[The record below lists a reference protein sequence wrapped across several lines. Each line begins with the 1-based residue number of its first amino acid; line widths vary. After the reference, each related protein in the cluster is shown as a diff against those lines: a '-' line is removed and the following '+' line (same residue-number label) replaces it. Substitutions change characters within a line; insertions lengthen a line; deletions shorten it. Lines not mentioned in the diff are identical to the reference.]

1 LNRILAV
8 WGLLAV
14 LALSG
19 CGTGS
24 GRTQADQDRDARKL
38 AAAIQA
44 ADSQGVGF
52 SLDETL
58 ILTGGDV
65 PRGQEFSVRASSSDG
80 VARDG
85 RARFTYRVQLGG
97 GGLVYEMV
105 TTETQLFARRK
116 GSTAWLTTP
125 LVATTSFFPAL
136 RMELVRETVLLA
148 GSITGPALARV
159 PAGLARKYVVKP
171 APDQLEQLQGVS
183 VQGQSEA
190 AFLKSASAE
199 VDVFLGLTG
208 DHLERLE
215 VHVAGTDPSA
225 GARQRVDSSID
236 LRPARVGTI
245 TPPDAATSVP
255 PENIFG

>member
-1 LNRILAV
+1 LNRLLAV
-8 WGLLAV
+8 CGLLAV

-19 CGTGS
+19 CGAAS
-24 GRTQADQDRDARKL
+24 NRSQADQDRDGRML

-44 ADSQGVGF
+44 ADAQGVGF
-52 SLDETL
+52 SLDESL
-58 ILTGGDV
+58 VLTGGDV
-65 PRGQEFSVRASSSDG
+65 PSGQEFSVRASSSDG

-85 RARFTYRVQLGG
+85 KTRFTYRVQSGG

-116 GSTAWLTTP
+116 GSTPWLTTP
-125 LVATTSFFPAL
+125 LAATTSFFPAL
-136 RMELVRETVLLA
+136 RLELLRETVLLA
-148 GSITGPALARV
+148 GSVAGPSLARV

-190 AFLKSASAE
+190 AFLKSAGAE
-199 VDVFLGLTG
+199 VHVFLGLTG

-215 VHVAGTDPSA
+215 VHLAGTDPSS
-225 GARQRVDSSID
+225 GARQRVDSSLD
-236 LRPARVGTI
+236 VRSARVGTI
-245 TPPDAATSVP
+245 KPPDAATSVP